1 MENSVR
7 AQSFLITGAD
17 VYQKGFLDVRSSHG
31 KITEIGLGLRRRS
44 DEQKIEASGGAL
56 LPGLHDHHI
65 HLMSLAAS
73 RQSVQCGPPHVSTR
87 EELQT
92 VLREA
97 QGGGWIRGI
106 GYHESVA
113 GDLTRGTLD
122 ALCSERPVRIQHR
135 SGRLWTLNSAA
146 LEAIGTPQHETGQFF
161 RKDEQLRQRF
171 PQLDDL
177 DGALVSVSRELAEY
191 GVTGVT
197 DATPSNS
204 TETATY
210 LRSLPLRQ
218 SIVLMGSMSLPDGA
232 LKIILDDY
240 ELPDIDALAQSVSA
254 AHSADRPVA
263 FHCVSRTELVFALA
277 VLDSVGVHPQD
288 RIEHASECDD
298 DALQFVKKLGVCV
311 VTQPHFVFERGDV
324 YRQDRSASDLANL
337 YRCKSFQSCGIPLGG
352 GTDAPFGSPDPWQ
365 SMRAAVTRETR
376 SGYQYPV
383 SERLSPEEA
392 IGLFLTDPQNP
403 GGEVRSIE
411 VGSDANCCLLSVPW
425 RVARESLTADHV
437 RATIFRGSISF
448 STNS

>member
-1 MENSVR
+1 MENTVR

-44 DEQKIEASGGAL
+44 DEQKIEAVGGAF

-73 RQSVQCGPPHVSTR
+73 RQSVQCGPPHVSSLD
-87 EELQT
+87 ELQT

-97 QGGGWIRGI
+97 QGEGWIRGI
-106 GYHESVA
+106 GYHESIA
-113 GDLTRGTLD
+113 GDLTRRSLD
-122 ALCSERPVRIQHR
+122 DLCSDRPVRIQHR

-146 LEAIGTPQHETGQFF
+146 LEAIGASSHESGQFF
-161 RKDEQLRQRF
+161 RKDEELRQVF

-177 DGALVSVSRELAEY
+177 DEALIATSQELSDY

-197 DATPSNS
+197 DATPSNN
-204 TETATY
+204 TETAKY
-210 LRSLPLRQ
+210 LHSLPLRQ
-218 SIVLMGSMSLPDGA
+218 SIELMGSKSLPDGA

-240 ELPDIDALAQSVSA
+240 ELPDIDTLAESVSA

-263 FHCVSRTELVFALA
+263 IHCVSRTELVFALA

-298 DALQFVKKLGVCV
+298 DSMQLVKKLGVCV

-324 YRQDRSASDLANL
+324 YRQDRTASDLANL

-352 GTDAPFGSPDPWQ
+352 GTDAPFGSADPWQ

-376 SGYQYPV
+376 SGFQYPA

-392 IGLFLTDPQNP
+392 LGLFLTDPQKP

-411 VGSDANCCLLSVPW
+411 VGSEANCCLLSVPW
-425 RVARESLTADHV
+425 RIARDNLTSDHV

-448 STNS
+448 STKS